1 MEGRIVLVK
10 LLCKDTANARI
21 GVFSPCIAFRVAGS
35 PGNSFP
41 FYILFHSLPKIF
53 LSIFGWCNEPHPLR
67 PVSPPLLSEDD
78 LHIARHAMD
87 SSQTTD
93 PLGYYSLWSKSRVCV
108 SYFFLFWDYLEVEEK
123 DDTHYFKI
131 KVNPVL
137 GIKTTWFWTDTHTH
151 TQNEAKIIQGKNIHV
166 IWSIIDGWA
175 LYPVFF
181 EKLLGLPNSNINFMG
196 LFFSNRSFDWFMV
209 Q

>member
-1 MEGRIVLVK
+1 
-10 LLCKDTANARI
+10 
-21 GVFSPCIAFRVAGS
+21 
-35 PGNSFP
+35 
-41 FYILFHSLPKIF
+41 
-53 LSIFGWCNEPHPLR
+53 
-67 PVSPPLLSEDD
+67 

-108 SYFFLFWDYLEVEEK
+108 LFLFLGGLFRGGRNK
-123 DDTHYFKI
+123 DTHYFKI

-137 GIKTTWFWTDTHTH
+137 GIKTTWFCTHTH
-151 TQNEAKIIQGKNIHV
+151 THNNKKLEPKLFSREKYSRDLIHHR
-166 IWSIIDGWA
+166 WMA

-196 LFFSNRSFDWFMV
+196 LFFFSNRSFDWFMV